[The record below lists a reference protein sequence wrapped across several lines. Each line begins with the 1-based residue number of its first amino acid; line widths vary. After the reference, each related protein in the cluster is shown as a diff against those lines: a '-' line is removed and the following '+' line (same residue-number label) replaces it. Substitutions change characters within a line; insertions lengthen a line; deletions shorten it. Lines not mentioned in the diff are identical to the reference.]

1 MNTSLPLVD
10 YIPFVVFILST
21 ILYNFLFTNSP
32 LINVGIFFFFFYLKN
47 VFLHFTSVDFL
58 GGLRLTHLKLLHM
71 SVGITHLIK
80 ANKLNMNFELVKLN
94 VILYEI
100 LRIVVANLT
109 LQSLEKSSADL

>member
-1 MNTSLPLVD
+1 
-10 YIPFVVFILST
+10 
-21 ILYNFLFTNSP
+21 
-32 LINVGIFFFFFYLKN
+32 
-47 VFLHFTSVDFL
+47 
-58 GGLRLTHLKLLHM
+58 M